1 MTSDQLLEKA
11 LYSSAS
17 IHQPHSLKAYLS
29 ANYLNGY
36 FAKSDNVWLKTSEL
50 INQTEIE
57 VLGEYSATVLAPK
70 FTDFRIHR
78 ILESGVYPAV
88 YVALMQWHENK
99 GFQDIF
105 SHYVSQASQISEYL
119 SHNVTI
125 LLALNRV
132 YRELEP
138 SQIPAFLNRF
148 TEFVT
153 STRSDGD
160 QSIDTSEVVELKSVV
175 LACLKQFGFFGHNL
189 ITLTWILRC
198 KEELS
203 KEQYDA
209 MLFNLYRQANSSL
222 EDPDDEIDQAILAQC
237 QSSDNS
243 DEFYNN
249 VHRLVFKYT
258 SNLHQIT
265 LADALCF
272 LRVRFPEQAAE
283 LKCVAEYQCRLLERL
298 I

>member
-1 MTSDQLLEKA
+1 MTSEQLLEKA

-17 IHQPHSLKAYLS
+17 IHQPHSLKAYLAAS
-29 ANYLNGY
+29 YLNGY
-36 FAKSDNVWLKTSEL
+36 FANSGNVWFKTTEL
-50 INQTEIE
+50 IDQTEIG
-57 VLGEYSATVLAPK
+57 VLGEYSATVQAPK
-70 FTDFRIHR
+70 FSEFRVHR
-78 ILESGVYPAV
+78 ILKSGVYPAA
-88 YVALMQWHENK
+88 YAALMQWYENQ

-105 SHYVSQASQISEYL
+105 AYYVSQASRTSEYL

-125 LLALNRV
+125 LLALHRV

-153 STRSDGD
+153 STNSDGD
-160 QSIDTSEVVELKSVV
+160 QNIYAGEVVGLDKV
-175 LACLKQFGFFGHNL
+175 LQACFKQFGFFGHNL

-203 KEQYDA
+203 KEQYDS
-209 MLFNLYRQANSSL
+209 MLSNLYRQANSPL
-222 EDPDDEIDQAILAQC
+222 EDPDDEIDQAIFAQC
-237 QSSDNS
+237 QRSDDS
-243 DEFYNN
+243 DEFYDN
-249 VHRLVFKYT
+249 VHRLVFGYT

-272 LRVRFPEQAAE
+272 LHDRFPEHTAE
-283 LKCVAEYQCRLLERL
+283 LKCVAEYQCRLLEE
-298 I
+298 

>member
-1 MTSDQLLEKA
+1 M
-11 LYSSAS
+11 
-17 IHQPHSLKAYLS
+17 
-29 ANYLNGY
+29 
-36 FAKSDNVWLKTSEL
+36 
-50 INQTEIE
+50 
-57 VLGEYSATVLAPK
+57 LAPK

-78 ILESGVYPAV
+78 ILESGVYPAA

-160 QSIDTSEVVELKSVV
+160 LSTDTSEVVELDKV
-175 LACLKQFGFFGHNL
+175 LQACLKQFGFFGHNL

-209 MLFNLYRQANSSL
+209 MLFNLYRQANSPL

>member
-17 IHQPHSLKAYLS
+17 IHQPHSLKAYL
-29 ANYLNGY
+29 ATNYLNGY

-50 INQTEIE
+50 IDQTEIE
-57 VLGEYSATVLAPK
+57 VLGEYSAMLQAPT

-78 ILESGVYPAV
+78 ILDNGVYPAA
-88 YVALMQWHENK
+88 YAALMQWHENK

-105 SHYVSQASQISEYL
+105 SHYVSLASQTSEYL

-138 SQIPAFLNRF
+138 SQVSAFLNRF

-153 STRSDGD
+153 STSSDSKRSP
-160 QSIDTSEVVELKSVV
+160 DTSEVVDLDKA
-175 LACLKQFGFFGHNL
+175 LQACLEQFGFFGHNL

-209 MLFNLYRQANSSL
+209 MLFNLYRQANSPL

-243 DEFYNN
+243 DELYDN
-249 VHRLVFKYT
+249 VHRLVFGYT

-272 LRVRFPEQAAE
+272 LHERFPAHTLE
-283 LKCVAEYQCRLLERL
+283 LKHIAEYQCRLLEK
-298 I
+298 

>member
-1 MTSDQLLEKA
+1 MTSDQLLERA

-17 IHQPHSLKAYLS
+17 IHQPHSLKAYLA
-29 ANYLNGY
+29 ANYLNVY
-36 FAKSDNVWLKTSEL
+36 FAKTDNVWLKTSEL
-50 INQTEIE
+50 IDQTEIE
-57 VLGEYSATVLAPK
+57 VLGEYSATLKAPK
-70 FTDFRIHR
+70 FSDFRIQR
-78 ILESGVYPAV
+78 ILDNGVYPAA
-88 YVALMQWHENK
+88 YAALMQWYENK

-105 SHYVSQASQISEYL
+105 SYYVSQASQTSEYL

-132 YRELEP
+132 YSGLEP
-138 SQIPAFLNRF
+138 SQVPAFLNRF

-160 QSIDTSEVVELKSVV
+160 RNTDTSEVVELNSV
-175 LACLKQFGFFGHNL
+175 LQACLKQFGFFGHNL

-203 KEQYDA
+203 KEQYDS
-209 MLFNLYRQANSSL
+209 MLSNLYRQANSPL
-222 EDPDDEIDQAILAQC
+222 KDPDDEIDQAILAQC

-243 DEFYNN
+243 NELYDN
-249 VHRLVFKYT
+249 VHRLVFGYT

-272 LRVRFPEQAAE
+272 LHERFPAHTSE
-283 LKCVAEYQCRLLERL
+283 LKHIAEYQCRLLEK
-298 I
+298 

>member
-36 FAKSDNVWLKTSEL
+36 FVKSDNVWLKTSEL

-57 VLGEYSATVLAPK
+57 VLGEYSATVQASK
-70 FTDFRIHR
+70 FSEFRIHR
-78 ILESGVYPAV
+78 ILENGVYPAA
-88 YVALMQWHENK
+88 YAALIQWHENQ

-105 SHYVSQASQISEYL
+105 SHYVSQASKTSEYL

-132 YRELEP
+132 YRELEQP
-138 SQIPAFLNRF
+138 QVPAFLNRF

-160 QSIDTSEVVELKSVV
+160 QSTGTSEVVDLDKV
-175 LACLKQFGFFGHNL
+175 LQACLKQFGFFGHNL

-203 KEQYDA
+203 KEQYDS
-209 MLFNLYRQANSSL
+209 MLSNLYRQANSPL
-222 EDPDDEIDQAILAQC
+222 EDPDDEIDQAIWAQC
-237 QSSDNS
+237 ESSDNS
-243 DEFYNN
+243 DELYGN
-249 VHRLVFKYT
+249 VHRLVFGYT

-272 LRVRFPEQAAE
+272 LHERFPEHTAE
-283 LKCVAEYQCRLLERL
+283 LKCVAEYQCRLLDQ
-298 I
+298 

>member
-17 IHQPHSLKAYLS
+17 IHQPHSLKAYLA
-29 ANYLNGY
+29 ANHLNDY
-36 FAKSDNVWLKTSEL
+36 FGTTYNVWLKTSEL
-50 INQTEIE
+50 IDQTEIE
-57 VLGEYSATVLAPK
+57 VLGEYSATLQAPK
-70 FTDFRIHR
+70 FTGFRIQR
-78 ILESGVYPAV
+78 ILDNGVYPAA
-88 YVALMQWHENK
+88 YAALMQWYENK

-105 SHYVSQASQISEYL
+105 SYYVSQASQTSEYL

-132 YRELEP
+132 YRELEA
-138 SQIPAFLNRF
+138 SQVPVFLNRF

-153 STRSDGD
+153 STRSD
-160 QSIDTSEVVELKSVV
+160 SKRSPDTSEFVELNSV
-175 LACLKQFGFFGHNL
+175 LQACFKQFGFFGHNL

-209 MLFNLYRQANSSL
+209 MLSNLYQQANNPL

-243 DEFYNN
+243 DELYDN
-249 VHRLVFKYT
+249 VHRLVFGYT

-272 LRVRFPEQAAE
+272 LHERFPTHTLE
-283 LKCVAEYQCRLLERL
+283 LKHIAEYQCRLLEK
-298 I
+298 

>member
-17 IHQPHSLKAYLS
+17 IHQPHSLKAYLA

-36 FAKSDNVWLKTSEL
+36 FAKSGNVWLKTSVL
-50 INQTEIE
+50 IDKTEIE
-57 VLGEYSATVLAPK
+57 VLGEYSAMLQAPK
-70 FTDFRIHR
+70 FTDFRIQR
-78 ILESGVYPAV
+78 ILDNGVYPAS
-88 YVALMQWHENK
+88 YAALMQWHENK

-105 SHYVSQASQISEYL
+105 SHYVSQASQTSEYL

-125 LLALNRV
+125 LLVLNRV

-138 SQIPAFLNRF
+138 SQVPAFLNRF

-153 STRSDGD
+153 STSSDGD
-160 QSIDTSEVVELKSVV
+160 RSTDTSEVVELDKV
-175 LACLKQFGFFGHNL
+175 LQACLKQFGFFGHNL

-198 KEELS
+198 KEELL
-203 KEQYDA
+203 KEQYEA
-209 MLFNLYRQANSSL
+209 MLSNLYRQANSPL

-243 DEFYNN
+243 DELYDNI
-249 VHRLVFKYT
+249 HRLVFGYT

-272 LRVRFPEQAAE
+272 LHERFPAHTLD
-283 LKCVAEYQCRLLERL
+283 LKCIAEYQCRLLEQ
-298 I
+298 

>member
-17 IHQPHSLKAYLS
+17 IHQPHSLKAYLA
-29 ANYLNGY
+29 ANYLNAY
-36 FAKSDNVWLKTSEL
+36 FVKSDNVWLKTSEL
-50 INQTEIE
+50 IDKTEIG
-57 VLGEYSATVLAPK
+57 VLGEYSATVQAPK
-70 FTDFRIHR
+70 FSEFRVHR
-78 ILESGVYPAV
+78 ILDNGVYPAA
-88 YVALMQWHENK
+88 YAALMQWYENK
-99 GFQDIF
+99 GFEDIF
-105 SHYVSQASQISEYL
+105 SYYVSQASQTSEYL

-138 SQIPAFLNRF
+138 SQVLAFLNRF

-153 STRSDGD
+153 STRSDD
-160 QSIDTSEVVELKSVV
+160 DRSTDTSEVVDLDKV
-175 LACLKQFGFFGHNL
+175 LQACFKQFGFFGHNL

-203 KEQYDA
+203 KEHYDT
-209 MLFNLYRQANSSL
+209 MLFNLYRQANSPL

-237 QSSDNS
+237 QRSDNS
-243 DEFYNN
+243 DEFYDN

-272 LRVRFPEQAAE
+272 LHERFPEHTAE
-283 LKCVAEYQCRLLERL
+283 LKCVAEYQCRLLEK
-298 I
+298 

>member
-17 IHQPHSLKAYLS
+17 IHQPHSLKAYLA

-36 FAKSDNVWLKTSEL
+36 FAKTDNVWLKTSEL
-50 INQTEIE
+50 IDQTEIE
-57 VLGEYSATVLAPK
+57 VLGEYSVTVQAQK
-70 FTDFRIHR
+70 FTDFRIQR
-78 ILESGVYPAV
+78 ILDNGVYPAS
-88 YVALMQWHENK
+88 YAALMQWYENK

-105 SHYVSQASQISEYL
+105 AYYVSQASQTREYL

-132 YRELEP
+132 YRELEA
-138 SQIPAFLNRF
+138 SQVPAFLNRF

-160 QSIDTSEVVELKSVV
+160 RSTDISQVVELNRV
-175 LACLKQFGFFGHNL
+175 LQACLKQFGFFGHNL

-209 MLFNLYRQANSSL
+209 MLSNLYRQANSPL

-237 QSSDNS
+237 ESPDNS
-243 DEFYNN
+243 DELYDNI
-249 VHRLVFKYT
+249 HRLVFGYT

-272 LRVRFPEQAAE
+272 LHERFPAHTSE
-283 LKCVAEYQCRLLERL
+283 LKHIAEYQCRLLEK
-298 I
+298 

>member
-17 IHQPHSLKAYLS
+17 IHQPHSLKAYLA
-29 ANYLNGY
+29 ANHLNDY
-36 FAKSDNVWLKTSEL
+36 FSITDNVWLKTSEL
-50 INQTEIE
+50 IDQTEIE
-57 VLGEYSATVLAPK
+57 VLGEYSVMLQAPK
-70 FTDFRIHR
+70 FSDFRIHR
-78 ILESGVYPAV
+78 ILDNGVYPAS
-88 YVALMQWHENK
+88 YTALMQWHENK

-105 SHYVSQASQISEYL
+105 SHCVSLASQTSEYL

-132 YRELEP
+132 YRGLEP

-160 QSIDTSEVVELKSVV
+160 QSIETSGVVELNSV
-175 LACLKQFGFFGHNL
+175 LQACLKQFGFFGHNL

-198 KEELS
+198 KEDLS
-203 KEQYDA
+203 KEQYES
-209 MLFNLYRQANSSL
+209 MLFNLYQQANSPL

-243 DEFYNN
+243 DEFYDN
-249 VHRLVFKYT
+249 VHRLVFGYT
-258 SNLHQIT
+258 LNLHQIT

-272 LRVRFPEQAAE
+272 LQERFPTHTAE
-283 LKCVAEYQCRLLERL
+283 LKCVAEYQCRLLEQ
-298 I
+298 

>member
-17 IHQPHSLKAYLS
+17 IHQPHSLKAYL
-29 ANYLNGY
+29 ATNHLNAY

-50 INQTEIE
+50 IDQTEIE
-57 VLGEYSATVLAPK
+57 VLGEYSATLQAPK
-70 FTDFRIHR
+70 FTDFRIQR
-78 ILESGVYPAV
+78 ILDNGVYPAA
-88 YVALMQWHENK
+88 YAALKQWNENK

-105 SHYVSQASQISEYL
+105 AHYVSQASQTSEYL

-125 LLALNRV
+125 LLALKRV
-132 YRELEP
+132 YSGLEP
-138 SQIPAFLNRF
+138 SQVPVFLNRF

-160 QSIDTSEVVELKSVV
+160 RSTDISEVVELNRV
-175 LACLKQFGFFGHNL
+175 LQACLKQFGFFGHNL

-209 MLFNLYRQANSSL
+209 MLFNLYRQANS
-222 EDPDDEIDQAILAQC
+222 PIAHWKIQ
-237 QSSDNS
+237 
-243 DEFYNN
+243 
-249 VHRLVFKYT
+249 T
-258 SNLHQIT
+258 M
-265 LADALCF
+265 
-272 LRVRFPEQAAE
+272 
-283 LKCVAEYQCRLLERL
+283 RL
-298 I
+298 IKLS

>member
-17 IHQPHSLKAYLS
+17 IHQPHSLKAYLAS
-29 ANYLNGY
+29 NHLNNY
-36 FAKSDNVWLKTSEL
+36 FAKTDNVWLKTSEL
-50 INQTEIE
+50 IDQTEIE
-57 VLGEYSATVLAPK
+57 VLGEYSATLQAPK
-70 FTDFRIHR
+70 FTDFRIQR
-78 ILESGVYPAV
+78 ILDNGVYPAA
-88 YVALMQWHENK
+88 YAALTQWHENK

-105 SHYVSQASQISEYL
+105 SHYVSQASQTSEYL

-132 YRELEP
+132 YSGLEP
-138 SQIPAFLNRF
+138 SQVPAFLNRF

-160 QSIDTSEVVELKSVV
+160 RSADTSEVVELDKV
-175 LACLKQFGFFGHNL
+175 LQACCKQFGFFGHNL

-198 KEELS
+198 KEDLS
-203 KEQYDA
+203 KEQYDS
-209 MLFNLYRQANSSL
+209 MLSNLYRQANSPL

-243 DEFYNN
+243 NELYDNI
-249 VHRLVFKYT
+249 HRLVFGYT
-258 SNLHQIT
+258 SNRHQIT

-272 LRVRFPEQAAE
+272 LHERFPAHTSE
-283 LKCVAEYQCRLLERL
+283 LKHIAEYQCRLLEK
-298 I
+298 

>member
-17 IHQPHSLKAYLS
+17 IHQPHSLKAYLA
-29 ANYLNGY
+29 ANYLNAY

-57 VLGEYSATVLAPK
+57 VLGEYSATVQASK
-70 FTDFRIHR
+70 FSDFRIHR
-78 ILESGVYPAV
+78 ILENGVYPAA
-88 YVALMQWHENK
+88 YAALMQWYENK
-99 GFQDIF
+99 GFEDIF
-105 SHYVSQASQISEYL
+105 SYYVSQASQTSEYL

-138 SQIPAFLNRF
+138 SQVPAFLNRF

-153 STRSDGD
+153 STRSDD
-160 QSIDTSEVVELKSVV
+160 DRSTDTSEVVDLDKV
-175 LACLKQFGFFGHNL
+175 LQACFKQFGFFGHNL

-203 KEQYDA
+203 KEQYDSI
-209 MLFNLYRQANSSL
+209 LSNLYRQANSPL
-222 EDPDDEIDQAILAQC
+222 EDPDDEIDQAIWAQC
-237 QSSDNS
+237 ESSDNS
-243 DEFYNN
+243 DELYGN
-249 VHRLVFKYT
+249 VHRLVFGYT

-272 LRVRFPEQAAE
+272 LHERFPEHTAE
-283 LKCVAEYQCRLLERL
+283 LKCVAEYQCRLLDQ
-298 I
+298 

>member
-29 ANYLNGY
+29 ASYLNGY
-36 FAKSDNVWLKTSEL
+36 FAKLDNVWLKTSEL
-50 INQTEIE
+50 IDQTEIE
-57 VLGEYSATVLAPK
+57 VLGEYSATVQAPK
-70 FTDFRIHR
+70 FSDFRIHR
-78 ILESGVYPAV
+78 ILENGVYPTA
-88 YVALMQWHENK
+88 YAALIQWYENK
-99 GFQDIF
+99 GFEDIF
-105 SHYVSQASQISEYL
+105 SYYVSQASQTSEYL

-132 YRELEP
+132 YSCLEP
-138 SQIPAFLNRF
+138 SQIPVFINRF

-153 STRSDGD
+153 STSSDDDRST
-160 QSIDTSEVVELKSVV
+160 DTSEVVELDKVIQ
-175 LACLKQFGFFGHNL
+175 ACLKQFGFFGHNL

-198 KEELS
+198 KEDLS
-203 KEQYDA
+203 IEQYDS
-209 MLFNLYRQANSSL
+209 MLFNLYRQANSPL
-222 EDPDDEIDQAILAQC
+222 EDPDDEIDQAIWAQC

-243 DEFYNN
+243 AELYDN
-249 VHRLVFKYT
+249 VHRLVFGYT

-272 LRVRFPEQAAE
+272 LHERFPEHTAE
-283 LKCVAEYQCRLLERL
+283 LKCVAEYQCRLLEQ
-298 I
+298 

>member
-17 IHQPHSLKAYLS
+17 IHQPHSLKAYLA

-50 INQTEIE
+50 IDQTEIE
-57 VLGEYSATVLAPK
+57 VLGEYSVMVQAPR
-70 FTDFRIHR
+70 FSDFRIHR
-78 ILESGVYPAV
+78 ILDNGVYPAA
-88 YVALMQWHENK
+88 YAALMQWHENK
-99 GFQDIF
+99 GFEDIF
-105 SHYVSQASQISEYL
+105 SHYVSQASQTSEYL

-132 YRELEP
+132 YSCLEP
-138 SQIPAFLNRF
+138 SQIPVFINRF

-153 STRSDGD
+153 STRSDDD
-160 QSIDTSEVVELKSVV
+160 QSSETSEVVELNSV
-175 LACLKQFGFFGHNL
+175 LQACLKQFGFFGHNL

-198 KEELS
+198 KENLL
-203 KEQYDA
+203 KEQYDS
-209 MLFNLYRQANSSL
+209 MLSNLYRQANSPL

-243 DEFYNN
+243 DELYDN
-249 VHRLVFKYT
+249 VHRLVFGYT

-272 LRVRFPEQAAE
+272 LQERFPEHTPE
-283 LKCVAEYQCRLLERL
+283 LKHIAEYQCRLLEK
-298 I
+298 

>member
-17 IHQPHSLKAYLS
+17 IHQPHSLKAYLA

-36 FAKSDNVWLKTSEL
+36 FAKTDNVWLKTSEL
-50 INQTEIE
+50 IDQTEIE
-57 VLGEYSATVLAPK
+57 VLGEYSATLKAPK
-70 FTDFRIHR
+70 FSDFRIQR
-78 ILESGVYPAV
+78 ILDNGVYPAS
-88 YVALMQWHENK
+88 YAALMQWHENK

-105 SHYVSQASQISEYL
+105 SHYVSQASQTSEYL

-132 YRELEP
+132 YSGLEP
-138 SQIPAFLNRF
+138 SQIPVFLNRF

-160 QSIDTSEVVELKSVV
+160 RSTDTSEVVDLDKV
-175 LACLKQFGFFGHNL
+175 LPTCLRQLGFFGHNL

-198 KEELS
+198 KEDLS

-209 MLFNLYRQANSSL
+209 LLSNLYRQANSPL

-243 DEFYNN
+243 DEFYDN
-249 VHRLVFKYT
+249 VHRLVFPYK

-272 LRVRFPEQAAE
+272 LHERFPEHTTE
-283 LKCVAEYQCRLLERL
+283 LKCVAEYQCRLLEQ
-298 I
+298 

>member
-1 MTSDQLLEKA
+1 MTSEQLLEKA

-17 IHQPHSLKAYLS
+17 IHQPHSLKAYLAAS
-29 ANYLNGY
+29 YLNGY
-36 FAKSDNVWLKTSEL
+36 FANSGNVWFKTTEL
-50 INQTEIE
+50 IDQTEIG
-57 VLGEYSATVLAPK
+57 VLGEYSATVQAPK
-70 FTDFRIHR
+70 FSEFRVHR
-78 ILESGVYPAV
+78 ILKSGVYPAA
-88 YVALMQWHENK
+88 YAALMQWYENQ

-105 SHYVSQASQISEYL
+105 AYYVSQASRTSEYL

-125 LLALNRV
+125 LLALHRV
-132 YRELEP
+132 YRELEQ

-153 STRSDGD
+153 STNSDGD
-160 QSIDTSEVVELKSVV
+160 QNIYTGEVVDLDKV
-175 LACLKQFGFFGHNL
+175 LQACFKQFGFFGHNL

-203 KEQYDA
+203 KEQYDS
-209 MLFNLYRQANSSL
+209 MLSNLYRQANSPL

-237 QSSDNS
+237 QRSDDS
-243 DEFYNN
+243 DEFYDN
-249 VHRLVFKYT
+249 VHRLVFGYT

-272 LRVRFPEQAAE
+272 LHDRFPEHTAE
-283 LKCVAEYQCRLLERL
+283 LKCVAEYQCRLLEE
-298 I
+298 

>member
-17 IHQPHSLKAYLS
+17 IHQPHSLKAYLAAS
-29 ANYLNGY
+29 YLNGY
-36 FAKSDNVWLKTSEL
+36 FAKSDNAWLKTSEL
-50 INQTEIE
+50 IDQTEIE
-57 VLGEYSATVLAPK
+57 VLGECSATLQAPK
-70 FTDFRIHR
+70 FTDFRIQR
-78 ILESGVYPAV
+78 ILGNGVYPAA
-88 YVALMQWHENK
+88 YAALMQWYENK
-99 GFQDIF
+99 SFQDIF
-105 SHYVSQASQISEYL
+105 SHYVAQASQIREYL

-138 SQIPAFLNRF
+138 YQVPAFLNRF

-153 STRSDGD
+153 STSSEGDRSTG
-160 QSIDTSEVVELKSVV
+160 TSKVVELNSV
-175 LACLKQFGFFGHNL
+175 LRACLKQFGFFGHNL
-189 ITLTWILRC
+189 ITLTWIMRC
-198 KEELS
+198 KEDLS
-203 KEQYDA
+203 EEQYDA
-209 MLFNLYRQANSSL
+209 MLFNLYRQANSPL

-243 DEFYNN
+243 DDLHDN
-249 VHRLVFKYT
+249 VHRLVFGYT

-272 LRVRFPEQAAE
+272 LQERFPAHTTE
-283 LKCVAEYQCRLLERL
+283 LKYVAEYQCCLLEQ
-298 I
+298 

>member
-17 IHQPHSLKAYLS
+17 IHQPHSLKAYLA
-29 ANYLNGY
+29 ANYLNAY
-36 FAKSDNVWLKTSEL
+36 FAKSGNVWLKTSEL
-50 INQTEIE
+50 IGQTEIE
-57 VLGEYSATVLAPK
+57 VLGECSSTVLAPK
-70 FTDFRIHR
+70 FSEFRIHR
-78 ILESGVYPAV
+78 ILYNGVYPAA
-88 YVALMQWHENK
+88 YAALMQWHENQ

-105 SHYVSQASQISEYL
+105 AHYVSQASRTSEYL

-138 SQIPAFLNRF
+138 SQIPAFLNRV

-153 STRSDGD
+153 SSCSDGD
-160 QSIDTSEVVELKSVV
+160 QSIDTREVVELKSVV

-209 MLFNLYRQANSSL
+209 MLFNLYRQANSPL

-237 QSSDNS
+237 QSSDDS
-243 DEFYNN
+243 DEFYDN
-249 VHRLVFKYT
+249 VNRLVFGYT

-272 LRVRFPEQAAE
+272 LQEQFPEHAVE
-283 LKCVAEYQCRLLERL
+283 LKCVAEYQCRLLEE
-298 I
+298 

>member
-17 IHQPHSLKAYLS
+17 IHQPHSLKAYLA
-29 ANYLNGY
+29 ANHLHSY
-36 FAKSDNVWLKTSEL
+36 FCTTDNVWLKTSEL
-50 INQTEIE
+50 IDQTEIE
-57 VLGEYSATVLAPK
+57 VLDEYSATLQAPK
-70 FTDFRIHR
+70 FSDFRIQR
-78 ILESGVYPAV
+78 ILDNGVYPAA
-88 YVALMQWHENK
+88 YAALMQWHENK

-105 SHYVSQASQISEYL
+105 SHYVSQASQTSEYL

-132 YRELEP
+132 YRGLEA
-138 SQIPAFLNRF
+138 SQIPAFLNRL

-153 STRSDGD
+153 STRSGGD
-160 QSIDTSEVVELKSVV
+160 RSTDTSEVVELDKV
-175 LACLKQFGFFGHNL
+175 LQACLKQFGFFGHNL
-189 ITLTWILRC
+189 ITLTWIMRC
-198 KEELS
+198 KEDLS
-203 KEQYDA
+203 KEQYES
-209 MLFNLYRQANSSL
+209 MLSNLYQQANSPL

-243 DEFYNN
+243 DELYDNI
-249 VHRLVFKYT
+249 HRLVFCYT

-272 LRVRFPEQAAE
+272 LHEQFPEHTPE
-283 LKCVAEYQCRLLERL
+283 LKRIAEYQCRLLEK
-298 I
+298 

>member
-17 IHQPHSLKAYLS
+17 IHQPHSLKAYLA
-29 ANYLNGY
+29 ANYLNAY
-36 FAKSDNVWLKTSEL
+36 FVKSDNVWLKTSEL

-57 VLGEYSATVLAPK
+57 VLGEYSSTVQAPK
-70 FTDFRIHR
+70 FSEFRIHR
-78 ILESGVYPAV
+78 ILDNGVYPAA
-88 YVALMQWHENK
+88 YAALMQWYENK
-99 GFQDIF
+99 GFEDIF
-105 SHYVSQASQISEYL
+105 SYYVSQASQTSEYL

-138 SQIPAFLNRF
+138 SQVPAFLNRF

-153 STRSDGD
+153 STRSDD
-160 QSIDTSEVVELKSVV
+160 DRSTDTSEIVDLDKV
-175 LACLKQFGFFGHNL
+175 LQACFKQFGFFGHNL

-203 KEQYDA
+203 KERYDS
-209 MLFNLYRQANSSL
+209 MLSNLYRKANSPL

-237 QSSDNS
+237 QRSNNS
-243 DEFYNN
+243 DEFYDN
-249 VHRLVFKYT
+249 VHRLVFGYT

-272 LRVRFPEQAAE
+272 LHDRFPEHTAE
-283 LKCVAEYQCRLLERL
+283 LKCVAEYQCRLLEK
-298 I
+298 

>member
-36 FAKSDNVWLKTSEL
+36 FVKSDNVWLKTSEL

-57 VLGEYSATVLAPK
+57 VLGEYSATVQASK
-70 FTDFRIHR
+70 FSEFRIHR
-78 ILESGVYPAV
+78 ILENGVYPAA
-88 YVALMQWHENK
+88 YAALMQWHENQ

-105 SHYVSQASQISEYL
+105 SHYVSQASKTNEYL

-138 SQIPAFLNRF
+138 SQVPAFLNRF

-153 STRSDGD
+153 STRSDD
-160 QSIDTSEVVELKSVV
+160 DRSTDTSEVVDLDKV
-175 LACLKQFGFFGHNL
+175 LQACFKQFGFFGHNL

-203 KEQYDA
+203 KEQYDS
-209 MLFNLYRQANSSL
+209 MLSNLYRQTNSPL

-237 QSSDNS
+237 QRSDNS
-243 DEFYNN
+243 DEFYDN
-249 VHRLVFKYT
+249 VHRLVFGYT

-272 LRVRFPEQAAE
+272 LHERFPEHTAE
-283 LKCVAEYQCRLLERL
+283 LKCVAEYQCRLLEK
-298 I
+298 

>member
-17 IHQPHSLKAYLS
+17 IHQPHSLKAYLA

-36 FAKSDNVWLKTSEL
+36 FTKSYNVRLKTSEL
-50 INQTEIE
+50 IDQTEIE
-57 VLGEYSATVLAPK
+57 ILGEYSAMLQAPK

-78 ILESGVYPAV
+78 ILDNGVYPAS
-88 YVALMQWHENK
+88 YAALMQWHENK

-105 SHYVSQASQISEYL
+105 SHYVSQASQTSEYL

-138 SQIPAFLNRF
+138 SQVPAFLNRF

-153 STRSDGD
+153 STRSGGD
-160 QSIDTSEVVELKSVV
+160 RSPDTRKVVELNSV
-175 LACLKQFGFFGHNL
+175 LQACFKQFGFFGHNL

-203 KEQYDA
+203 KEQYDS
-209 MLFNLYRQANSSL
+209 MLSNLYRQANSPL

-237 QSSDNS
+237 QSSAHSDDLYDNI
-243 DEFYNN
+243 
-249 VHRLVFKYT
+249 HRLVFGYT

-272 LRVRFPEQAAE
+272 LHERFPAHTSE
-283 LKCVAEYQCRLLERL
+283 LKHIAEYQCRLLEK
-298 I
+298 

>member
-17 IHQPHSLKAYLS
+17 IHQPHSLKAYLA
-29 ANYLNGY
+29 ANHLNDY
-36 FAKSDNVWLKTSEL
+36 FSITDNVWLKTSEL
-50 INQTEIE
+50 IDQTEIE
-57 VLGEYSATVLAPK
+57 VLGEYSATLQAPK
-70 FTDFRIHR
+70 FTDFRVQR
-78 ILESGVYPAV
+78 ILDNGVYPAA
-88 YVALMQWHENK
+88 YAALNQWNENK

-105 SHYVSQASQISEYL
+105 AHYVSQASQTSEYL

-138 SQIPAFLNRF
+138 SQVPAFLNRF

-153 STRSDGD
+153 STNSDGD
-160 QSIDTSEVVELKSVV
+160 RSTDTSEVVELNSV
-175 LACLKQFGFFGHNL
+175 LQACLKQFGFFGHNL
-189 ITLTWILRC
+189 ITLTWIMRC

-209 MLFNLYRQANSSL
+209 LLFNLYRQANSPL
-222 EDPDDEIDQAILAQC
+222 EDPDDEIDQATLAQC
-237 QSSDNS
+237 QSLDNS
-243 DEFYNN
+243 DELYDN
-249 VHRLVFKYT
+249 VHRLVFGYT
-258 SNLHQIT
+258 LNLHQIT

-272 LRVRFPEQAAE
+272 LHERFPAHTTQ
-283 LKCVAEYQCRLLERL
+283 LKCVAEYQCRLLEK
-298 I
+298 

>member
-17 IHQPHSLKAYLS
+17 IHQPHSLKAYLA

-36 FAKSDNVWLKTSEL
+36 FAKTDNVWLKTSEL
-50 INQTEIE
+50 IDQTEIE
-57 VLGEYSATVLAPK
+57 VLGEYSATLQAPK
-70 FTDFRIHR
+70 FTDFRIQR
-78 ILESGVYPAV
+78 ILDNGVYPAA
-88 YVALMQWHENK
+88 YAALTQWHENK

-105 SHYVSQASQISEYL
+105 SYYVSQASKTSEYL

-138 SQIPAFLNRF
+138 SQVPVFLNRF

-160 QSIDTSEVVELKSVV
+160 RSTDTSEVVDLDKV
-175 LACLKQFGFFGHNL
+175 LQACLKQFGFFGHNL
-189 ITLTWILRC
+189 ITLAWIMRC

-203 KEQYDA
+203 KEQYDS
-209 MLFNLYRQANSSL
+209 MLSNLYRQANSPL

-243 DEFYNN
+243 DELYDN
-249 VHRLVFKYT
+249 VHRLVFGYT

-272 LRVRFPEQAAE
+272 LHERFPVHAAE
-283 LKCVAEYQCRLLERL
+283 LTCVAEYQCRLLEQ
-298 I
+298 

>member
-78 ILESGVYPAV
+78 ILESGVYPAA

-209 MLFNLYRQANSSL
+209 MLFNLYRQANSPL

>member
-17 IHQPHSLKAYLS
+17 IHQPHSLKAYLG

-36 FAKSDNVWLKTSEL
+36 VAKSDNVWLKTSEL
-50 INQTEIE
+50 IDQTEIE
-57 VLGEYSATVLAPK
+57 VLGEYSATLKAPK
-70 FTDFRIHR
+70 FSEFRIHR
-78 ILESGVYPAV
+78 ILENGVYPAS
-88 YVALMQWHENK
+88 YAALMQWYENK

-105 SHYVSQASQISEYL
+105 SHYVSQASQTSEYL

-132 YRELEP
+132 YRELELP
-138 SQIPAFLNRF
+138 QVPAFLNRF

-153 STRSDGD
+153 STSSDGD
-160 QSIDTSEVVELKSVV
+160 RSTGTSKVVELNRV
-175 LACLKQFGFFGHNL
+175 LQACLKQFGFFGHNL
-189 ITLTWILRC
+189 ITLTWIMRC

-209 MLFNLYRQANSSL
+209 MLSNLYRQANSPL

-237 QSSDNS
+237 QSSDKS
-243 DEFYNN
+243 DELYDNI
-249 VHRLVFKYT
+249 HRLVFGYT

-272 LRVRFPEQAAE
+272 LHERFPAHTLD
-283 LKCVAEYQCRLLERL
+283 LKRIAEYQCRLLEK
-298 I
+298 

>member
-17 IHQPHSLKAYLS
+17 IHQPHSLKAYLA
-29 ANYLNGY
+29 ANYLNAY
-36 FAKSDNVWLKTSEL
+36 FVKSDNVWLKTSEL

-57 VLGEYSATVLAPK
+57 VLGEYSATVQAPK
-70 FTDFRIHR
+70 FSEFRIHR
-78 ILESGVYPAV
+78 ILDNGVYPAA
-88 YVALMQWHENK
+88 YSALMQWHENK
-99 GFQDIF
+99 GFEDIF
-105 SHYVSQASQISEYL
+105 AHYASQASQTSEYL
-119 SHNVTI
+119 SQNVTI

-138 SQIPAFLNRF
+138 SQVPAFLNRF

-160 QSIDTSEVVELKSVV
+160 QSTDTTEAVELNSV
-175 LACLKQFGFFGHNL
+175 LQACFKQFGFFGHNL

-198 KEELS
+198 KEELL

-209 MLFNLYRQANSSL
+209 MLSNLYRQANSPL

-243 DEFYNN
+243 DELYGN
-249 VHRLVFKYT
+249 VHRLVFGYT

-272 LRVRFPEQAAE
+272 LQERFPEKTAE
-283 LKCVAEYQCRLLERL
+283 LKRVAEYQCRLLEQ
-298 I
+298 

>member
-17 IHQPHSLKAYLS
+17 IHQPHSLKAYLA
-29 ANYLNGY
+29 ANYLNAY
-36 FAKSDNVWLKTSEL
+36 FAKSDNVWLKASEL

-57 VLGEYSATVLAPK
+57 VLGEYSATVQASK
-70 FTDFRIHR
+70 FSEFRIHR
-78 ILESGVYPAV
+78 ILENGVYPAA
-88 YVALMQWHENK
+88 YAALMQWHENK
-99 GFQDIF
+99 SFQDIF
-105 SHYVSQASQISEYL
+105 SHYVSQASKTSEYL

-132 YRELEP
+132 YRELEAP
-138 SQIPAFLNRF
+138 QVPAFLNRF

-153 STRSDGD
+153 STNSDGD
-160 QSIDTSEVVELKSVV
+160 QSTDIGEIVDLDKVIQ
-175 LACLKQFGFFGHNL
+175 ACLKQFGFFGHNL

-203 KEQYDA
+203 KGQYDS
-209 MLFNLYRQANSSL
+209 MLSNLYRQANSPL

-243 DEFYNN
+243 DEFYDN
-249 VHRLVFKYT
+249 VHRLVFGYT

-272 LRVRFPEQAAE
+272 LREQFPEHAAE
-283 LKCVAEYQCRLLERL
+283 LKCVAEYQCRLLEQ
-298 I
+298 